1 MEVVLTVFAYELTEH
16 CQKRLD
22 EREMP
27 LAWVEQVLF
36 NPQRIEDH
44 PIDPTLICFY
54 GVIPEA
60 GGRVLKIV
68 YNFTTVPCRVLTVH
82 FERRLRGKL

>member
-1 MEVVLTVFAYELTEH
+1 MTIFAYELTEH

-22 EREMP
+22 KREMP
-27 LAWVEQVLF
+27 LSWVEQVLF

-44 PIDPTLICFY
+44 PIDPTLICLY

-60 GGRVLKIV
+60 GGRVLKVV
-68 YNFTTVPCRVLTVH
+68 YNFTTVPCRVITVH